1 MIKSTDE
8 DNKTFPMKIQLAS
21 DLHLFHDR
29 TFDFPVTDSDVLI
42 LAGDIKPGIRS
53 IEFAQRMAD
62 KHEKPV
68 LFVAG
73 NHEYY
78 FHNFVQLH
86 NAFTNISRMS
96 ANVFFLDCHAFDYLG
111 VRFIGATLWT
121 DYLLD
126 QRFSQK
132 SVMDAA
138 ASYMNDH
145 VYIRSGLEGNFTPD
159 HALTLHNEARTFLRT
174 ELARPFDGKKVVI
187 THHAPSLKCAH
198 PAFGI
203 NPTAGAFIS
212 DCEDLVLQA
221 DLWVFGHTH
230 ANVDMQV
237 GQCRL
242 ISNQRGYPN
251 ENVPCPFRNDLV
263 IEI

>member
-1 MIKSTDE
+1 
-8 DNKTFPMKIQLAS
+8 MKIQLAS
-21 DLHLFHDR
+21 DLHLFHNR
-29 TFDFPVTDSDVLI
+29 TFDFPATDSDVLI
-42 LAGDIKPGIRS
+42 LAGDIAPGIHS
-53 IEFAQRMAD
+53 INFAQRTAD

-78 FHNFVQLH
+78 FQNYVRLH
-86 NAFTNISRMS
+86 NAFTNISRTS
-96 ANVFFLDCHAFDYLG
+96 ENVFFLDCQAFDFLG

-138 ASYMNDH
+138 ATYMNDH
-145 VYIRSGLEGNFTPD
+145 IYIRSGLEGNFTPD
-159 HALTLHNEARTFLRT
+159 HALTLHSKARAFLRT
-174 ELARPFDGKKVVI
+174 ELAKPFNGKKVVI

-212 DCEDLVLQA
+212 DCEDLILQA